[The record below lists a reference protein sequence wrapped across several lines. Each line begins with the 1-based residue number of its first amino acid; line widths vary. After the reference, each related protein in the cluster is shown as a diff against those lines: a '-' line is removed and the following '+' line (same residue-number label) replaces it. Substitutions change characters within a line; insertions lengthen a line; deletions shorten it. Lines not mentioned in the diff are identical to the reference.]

1 MLQMVFISR
10 HSYHPYLLNKL
21 QMFQGRW
28 QNNNL
33 IADHSYVINI
43 YLYSFYYISRTQSN
57 LNIFHVDSV

>member
-43 YLYSFYYISRTQSN
+43 YLYSFYYISRTQSS